1 MQAINI
7 IKYDFNLKK
16 ETNSKDNLIIAV
28 DPKNNSI
35 ISKYSDNVWDFTLI
49 NYDNKSLNE
58 KIILNFNKTL
68 SNGKTLLEY
77 EEHLECLKDFCYLH
91 LIEGFKT
98 TSILIKYKSAFS
110 FIDYIITKNILTFN
124 KVDISHINNY
134 IKSLSSHN
142 ISYSTYKNK
151 LLFLKNFFYEK
162 RTTLKYK
169 LEFDP
174 FPDGTFKSLVGRKCK
189 VTNSEQT
196 AIIDDEK
203 WKEIILY
210 STSVMTDVSFNKDL
224 KKLNKFCID
233 DYDYEKTNQRLKR
246 RLYFHKGLTDTKF
259 NLPTFNFMLNDIMI
273 AAGIII
279 QAFTGMRIS
288 ELLSL
293 KRGCVEQIELNIDGK
308 IEKINKING
317 MTFKYQKESTVEMS
331 TGKETFWYAPD
342 IVVTAI
348 NTIESINYLP
358 YYIFEQENLKT
369 DNKDLL
375 FLSNFFSAS
384 RKPII
389 NNIGDS
395 MKDFL
400 LRGNIDLNFKFS
412 SHCFRRTLARFFARN
427 LIGLQ
432 VDVLKEQFKHF
443 SKDITLYYMKEDL
456 KSESSYQDIMAG
468 YLKSDSTTPYEAID
482 TDISKMIM
490 SANNADELRL
500 FVNGKHINTLNEFL
514 LNVNDDKI
522 LSPIQ
527 SLTCEG
533 VIILPDLHLEYWQEM
548 DTMYEQ
554 LLLLEP
560 NSIWYHREILMV
572 KDVIKTLKTGNAYIV
587 KGDVK

>member
-16 ETNSKDNLIIAV
+16 EITSKDNLIISI
-28 DPKNNSI
+28 DSKNNSI
-35 ISKYSDNVWDFTLI
+35 ISKYSDDIWDFTLI
-49 NYDNKSLNE
+49 NFENKALNQ
-58 KIILNFNKTL
+58 KTILNFNKSL
-68 SNGKTLLEY
+68 SNGKNIIDY
-77 EEHLECLKDFCYLH
+77 PEHVECLKDFCYLL
-91 LIEGFKT
+91 LIEGYKT
-98 TSILIKYKSAFS
+98 TTIFEKYKQLFS
-110 FIDYIITKNILTFN
+110 FIDYIISKNILTFN

-134 IKSLSSHN
+134 IKSLSVNN

-151 LLFLKNFFYEK
+151 LLFLKNFFYVK
-162 RTTLKYK
+162 RNTLKYK
-169 LEFDP
+169 LDFDP
-174 FPDGTFKSLVGRKCK
+174 FPDGSVKGLVNRKCK
-189 VTNSEQT
+189 VAASEQT

-210 STSVMTDVSFNKDL
+210 CTSVMTDIILNKDL

-233 DYDYEKTNQRLKR
+233 EYDYEKNNQRSKR
-246 RLYFHKGLTDTKF
+246 ELYFYKGFKDKKF

-273 AAGIII
+273 ASGIII

-293 KRGCVEQIELNIDGK
+293 KRGCVEQIEFTVDGK

-317 MTFKYQKESTVEMS
+317 MTFKYQKESSVDMS
-331 TGKETFWYAPD
+331 TGKATFWYAPD

-348 NTIESINYLP
+348 NTIERLNQLP
-358 YYIFEQENLKT
+358 YYIFDQEELET

-375 FLSNFFSAS
+375 FISNFFAG
-384 RKPII
+384 RRNPII

-400 LRGNIDLNFKFS
+400 LRGNIDLDFKFS

-427 LIGLQ
+427 LLGLQ

-560 NSIWYHREILMV
+560 NSIWYHRESLMV

-587 KGDVK
+587 KGDMK